1 VGFSLV
7 FLAALGLERWLA
19 HLPAG
24 PAAQAAAGMSTPA
37 APPQRVQ

>member
-19 HLPAG
+19 RQTAG
-24 PAAQAAAGMSTPA
+24 PVVKDAAGVPTPA
-37 APPQRVQ
+37 APS